1 MQGHHPSA
9 ALIAGGAALPVLL
22 AFWLCGASLVF
33 WQALLFLEPVHY
45 AGLAY
50 SPWMWW
56 EATRYWA
63 QSTLFRQLL
72 VVSGGLPALLIGGV
86 IVRLVLM
93 GRRSFGQALYGTTR
107 FATMRDGRRVGL
119 SFTAEPRGDTIILG
133 KTRGF
138 LGIGQRYVGLPGTEH
153 VLLAA
158 KTRAGKGVGFVLPN
172 AFVWSESL
180 VVLDVK
186 RENWD
191 TTAGHRRR
199 MGQEVYLFQPL
210 AEDGR
215 THCWN
220 PLGDIDASQPDY
232 ISKLQRR
239 AYDIFPEVQGREKF
253 WQDGARTAFLGITVL
268 LAETPDE
275 ALNPHAVFRWFARGD
290 AAAELA
296 RRIEGRRKAGNPY
309 SQTCVDLISDY
320 LTGTEEVVKGVR
332 KHVTATMGLWFNPKI
347 AAATSRSDFDLKQLR
362 RRRMSVYVAV
372 MPADLGQLG
381 VLLRLFFTQLFE
393 ANTDVLPEQ
402 DDTIRHKCHVLL
414 DEFTSIP
421 AMRPLAKAA
430 GFAAGFGLRF
440 SFVVQSKNQVRE
452 EYKGQGEASLLE
464 NVGAEIIF
472 GTNDPQLCKEASERA
487 GYDTV
492 KALSHSTPRW
502 MAWLRP
508 DRQSETASLQ
518 KRALLLPQEVARM
531 PACQELVFRSSVPAF
546 LLDKLRWYDDPAF
559 ARLKRRPPSVP
570 VVSYQLARDDGTV
583 VFPVPESQQ
592 PKIRMRQETAATAP

>member
-1 MQGHHPSA
+1 
-9 ALIAGGAALPVLL
+9 
-22 AFWLCGASLVF
+22 
-33 WQALLFLEPVHY
+33 
-45 AGLAY
+45 
-50 SPWMWW
+50 
-56 EATRYWA
+56 
-63 QSTLFRQLL
+63 
-72 VVSGGLPALLIGGV
+72 
-86 IVRLVLM
+86 VRLVLM

-119 SFTAEPRGDTIILG
+119 TFSTAPRGDTIILG
-133 KTRGF
+133 KTPGF
-138 LGIGQRYVGLPGTEH
+138 LGIGRRYVGLPGTEH

-158 KTRAGKGVGFVLPN
+158 QTRAGKGVGFVLPN

-191 TTAGHRRR
+191 ATAGHRRR

-210 AEDGR
+210 AEDGQ

-220 PLGDIDASQPDY
+220 PLGDIDAAQPDY
-232 ISKLQRR
+232 VSKLQRR

-253 WQDGARTAFLGITVL
+253 WQDGARTAFLGIAVL
-268 LAETPDE
+268 IAETPDE

-296 RRIEGRRKAGNPY
+296 RQIEGRRKTGNPH

-332 KHVTATMGLWFNPKI
+332 KHVTATMGLWFNPKV
-347 AAATSRSDFDLKQLR
+347 AAATSRSDFDLEQLR

-487 GYDTV
+487 SGLRHGGGAQPLDA
-492 KALSHSTPRW
+492 ALDGVAQAGST
-502 MAWLRP
+502 
-508 DRQSETASLQ
+508 E
-518 KRALLLPQEVARM
+518 
-531 PACQELVFRSSVPAF
+531 
-546 LLDKLRWYDDPAF
+546 
-559 ARLKRRPPSVP
+559 
-570 VVSYQLARDDGTV
+570 
-583 VFPVPESQQ
+583 
-592 PKIRMRQETAATAP
+592 

>member
-1 MQGHHPSA
+1 VP
-9 ALIAGGAALPVLL
+9 LLL
-22 AFWLCGASLVF
+22 AGWLCGASLVF
-33 WQALLFLEPVHY
+33 WQALLYLEPAHY

-63 QSTLFRQLL
+63 QSSLFRQLL
-72 VVSGGLPALLIGGV
+72 LISGGLPALLIGGV
-86 IVRLVLM
+86 AVRLGLM
-93 GRRSFGQALYGTTR
+93 GRHSFGRALYGSTR
-107 FATMRDGRRVGL
+107 FATQRDGRRVGL

-133 KTRGF
+133 KTRGI
-138 LGIGQRYVGLPGTEH
+138 LGAGQRYVGLPGTEH
-153 VLLAA
+153 VLVCA
-158 KTRAGKGVGFVLPN
+158 KTRSGKGVSMVIPN
-172 AFVWSESL
+172 CFAWAESL

-191 TTAGHRRR
+191 ATAGHRRR
-199 MGQEVYLFQPL
+199 MGQEVFLFQPL

-232 ISKLQRR
+232 MSKLQRR
-239 AYDIFPEVQGREKF
+239 AFDLFPEVNGREKF
-253 WQDGARTAFLGITVL
+253 WQDGARTAFLGIAVL
-268 LAETPDE
+268 IAETPDE

-290 AAAELA
+290 AATELS
-296 RRIEGRRKAGNPY
+296 RRIEARRKAGNPH

-347 AAATSRSDFDLKQLR
+347 AAATARSDFDLKQLR

-381 VLLRLFFTQLFE
+381 VLLRLFFQCLFE

-402 DDTIRHKCHVLL
+402 DRTIRHKCHVLL
-414 DEFTSIP
+414 DEFPAIP
-421 AMRPLAKAA
+421 PMRTLAKAA
-430 GFAAGFGLRF
+430 GFAAGFGVRF
-440 SFVVQSKNQVRE
+440 SFIAQSKNQLRE
-452 EYKGQGEASLLE
+452 QYRNEGEASILE
-464 NVGAEIIF
+464 NCGAEILF
-472 GTNDPQLCKEASERA
+472 GTNDPTVCKEASERA

-492 KALSHSTPRW
+492 EAESRNRPRLLP
-502 MAWLRP
+502 WLRP
-508 DRQSETASLQ
+508 DRQSLTASFQ
-518 KRALLLPQEVARM
+518 RRALLLPQEVARM
-531 PACQELVFRSSVPAF
+531 PAYQELVFRSSVPAF
-546 LLDKLRWYDDPAF
+546 LLNKLRWYDDPAF
-559 ARLKRRPPSVP
+559 ARLRRQPPPVP

-583 VFPVPESQQ
+583 MIPVPEGQQ
-592 PKIRMRQETAATAP
+592 PKIRMRQETAT

>member
-1 MQGHHPSA
+1 
-9 ALIAGGAALPVLL
+9 
-22 AFWLCGASLVF
+22 
-33 WQALLFLEPVHY
+33 
-45 AGLAY
+45 
-50 SPWMWW
+50 
-56 EATRYWA
+56 
-63 QSTLFRQLL
+63 
-72 VVSGGLPALLIGGV
+72 
-86 IVRLVLM
+86 
-93 GRRSFGQALYGTTR
+93 
-107 FATMRDGRRVGL
+107 
-119 SFTAEPRGDTIILG
+119 
-133 KTRGF
+133 
-138 LGIGQRYVGLPGTEH
+138 
-153 VLLAA
+153 
-158 KTRAGKGVGFVLPN
+158 
-172 AFVWSESL
+172 
-180 VVLDVK
+180 
-186 RENWD
+186 
-191 TTAGHRRR
+191 

-220 PLGDIDASQPDY
+220 PLGDIDAAQPDY
-232 ISKLQRR
+232 VSQLQRR
-239 AYDIFPEVQGREKF
+239 AYDIFPEVQSREKF
-253 WQDGARTAFLGITVL
+253 WQDGARTAFLGIAVL

-296 RRIEGRRKAGNPY
+296 RRIEGRRKTGNPY

-492 KALSHSTPRW
+492 EALSRSTPRW

-583 VFPVPESQQ
+583 VIPVPESQQ
-592 PKIRMRQETAATAP
+592 PKIRMRQKTAATAP

>member
-1 MQGHHPSA
+1 
-9 ALIAGGAALPVLL
+9 
-22 AFWLCGASLVF
+22 
-33 WQALLFLEPVHY
+33 
-45 AGLAY
+45 
-50 SPWMWW
+50 
-56 EATRYWA
+56 
-63 QSTLFRQLL
+63 
-72 VVSGGLPALLIGGV
+72 
-86 IVRLVLM
+86 
-93 GRRSFGQALYGTTR
+93 
-107 FATMRDGRRVGL
+107 
-119 SFTAEPRGDTIILG
+119 
-133 KTRGF
+133 
-138 LGIGQRYVGLPGTEH
+138 
-153 VLLAA
+153 
-158 KTRAGKGVGFVLPN
+158 
-172 AFVWSESL
+172 
-180 VVLDVK
+180 
-186 RENWD
+186 
-191 TTAGHRRR
+191 
-199 MGQEVYLFQPL
+199 
-210 AEDGR
+210 
-215 THCWN
+215 
-220 PLGDIDASQPDY
+220 
-232 ISKLQRR
+232 
-239 AYDIFPEVQGREKF
+239 
-253 WQDGARTAFLGITVL
+253 
-268 LAETPDE
+268 
-275 ALNPHAVFRWFARGD
+275 
-290 AAAELA
+290 
-296 RRIEGRRKAGNPY
+296 
-309 SQTCVDLISDY
+309 
-320 LTGTEEVVKGVR
+320 
-332 KHVTATMGLWFNPKI
+332 
-347 AAATSRSDFDLKQLR
+347 
-362 RRRMSVYVAV
+362 MSVYVAV

-492 KALSHSTPRW
+492 EALSRSMPRW

-559 ARLKRRPPSVP
+559 ARLKRWPPSVP

-583 VFPVPESQQ
+583 VIPVSESQQ
-592 PKIRMRQETAATAP
+592 PKIRMRQDTAATAP